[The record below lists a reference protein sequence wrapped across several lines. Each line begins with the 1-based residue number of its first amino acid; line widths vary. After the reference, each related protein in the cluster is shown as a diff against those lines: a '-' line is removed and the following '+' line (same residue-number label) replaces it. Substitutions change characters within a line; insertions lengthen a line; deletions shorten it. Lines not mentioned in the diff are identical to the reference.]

1 MSKKVAKSADTFYC
15 ETLDLDYRLLD
26 KFFSKGGDKL
36 SEAKSELFK
45 DIESMTAKYR
55 NEIAQRID
63 TFERT
68 YGEKVNCIYR
78 QHLGI
83 GDNDFYGVVT
93 EKAPR
98 KHKKGGH

>member
-1 MSKKVAKSADTFYC
+1 MSKKTTKSADTFYC
-15 ETLDLDYRLLD
+15 ETLDIDCSLLD
-26 KFFSKGGDKL
+26 RFFTKGGDEL

-45 DIESMTAKYR
+45 DIERMTAKYR

-68 YGEKVNCIYR
+68 YGVKVNHIYR

-83 GDNDFYGVVT
+83 GDNYFYGVVT
-93 EKAPR
+93 EK
-98 KHKKGGH
+98 